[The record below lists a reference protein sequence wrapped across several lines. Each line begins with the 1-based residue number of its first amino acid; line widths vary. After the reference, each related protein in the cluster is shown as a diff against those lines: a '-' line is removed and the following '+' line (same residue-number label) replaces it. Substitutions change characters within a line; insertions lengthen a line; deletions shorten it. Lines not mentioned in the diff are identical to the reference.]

1 MALVG
6 LVAVQGLSCCLFFNP
21 GGQLKSKILR
31 IMRALSGLL
40 LVLAMVIPVV
50 SHAED
55 AVAPASVV
63 LDGQEFKRD
72 QLERAFFSSV
82 FTKDILN
89 DAVKGKIDFGLGSYV
104 DGGSSLSKY
113 ISQNFPWLHPHIFPQ
128 TELPKILAI
137 NKWVKPVQIS
147 FGMPNDM
154 KPLSNQENKQFRL
167 LFSPHDSRTL
177 SDVDLDHSYSE
188 LLSDMSS
195 KLGHLSGISVRYFPP
210 QQETTQD
217 FANIRINFLS
227 SENFNRGH
235 YRIGDVSYMVSNSWG
250 GSETIYFRGK
260 MGVVSKIKNGFPF
273 TSGSRNQVEGYI
285 LTNEKNEIQMSIC
298 NIWDGHS
305 PDLTKALI
313 HECVIRS
320 MGFTGAVRLMNP
332 VPLSFLSSWNDKSE
346 WPEKYRDQ
354 IKQPTE
360 LSEFD
365 KFMIRTLYNPEIKPG
380 MDYIQVQ
387 GILGGGQ

>member
-1 MALVG
+1 
-6 LVAVQGLSCCLFFNP
+6 
-21 GGQLKSKILR
+21 
-31 IMRALSGLL
+31 MRALSGLL

-113 ISQNFPWLHPHIFPQ
+113 ISQNFPWLNPHIFPQ

-177 SDVDLDHSYSE
+177 SDVDLDHSYSK

-227 SENFNRGH
+227 SENFDRDH

-250 GSETIYFRGK
+250 GGETIYFRGR
-260 MGVVSKIKNGFPF
+260 MGMVSKIKNGFPF
-273 TSGSRNQVEGYI
+273 TQKSRYQVEGHI

-298 NIWDGHS
+298 YIWDGH
-305 PDLTKALI
+305 PQDLIKALI
-313 HECVIRS
+313 YECVIRS
-320 MGFTGAVRLMNP
+320 MGFTGPVYPMSP
-332 VPLSFLSSWNDKSE
+332 VPVTALSLWNDNEE
-346 WPEKYRDQ
+346 WPEKYRAE

-365 KFMIRTLYNPEIKPG
+365 KFMIQTLYKPEIKPG
-380 MDYIQVQ
+380 MDYIQVRN
-387 GILGGGQ
+387 ILRDQH